1 MRCAVRR
8 GQPRALRPSSFG
20 GCEYDYE
27 YDYEL
32 TIGVGLRYAAS
43 RGTAAS
49 AVLKGGAKDLR
60 FTIYDYEYS
69 NCNCR
74 VWVERTLLTL
84 LNSFQHS

>member
-8 GQPRALRPSSFG
+8 GQPRALCPSSFG

-60 FTIYDYEYS
+60 FTTNTGYS
-69 NCNCR
+69 NCR